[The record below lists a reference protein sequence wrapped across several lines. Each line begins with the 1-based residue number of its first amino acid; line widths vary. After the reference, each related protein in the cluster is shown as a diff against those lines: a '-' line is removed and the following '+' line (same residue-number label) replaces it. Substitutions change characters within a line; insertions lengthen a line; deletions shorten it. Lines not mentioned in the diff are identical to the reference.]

1 MLIFTRCLRSTR
13 IRLAAF
19 SAAGFLA
26 LLCAAL
32 LTAWPPAWAAEKQGY
47 KLGERLPQKGGG
59 AGAYTET
66 PWESLVPADWD
77 PMRELKGIDLNTLT
91 DTDPRA
97 VKALE
102 TLRKEWD
109 NAPVVTKLNGARIRI
124 PGFVV
129 PLDVQK
135 RQVTEFLL
143 VPYYGACIHT
153 PPPPANQ
160 IIHVVPAKPLTNE
173 QVMAPV
179 WVSGTLETVRTE
191 TGMGAAGYYMK
202 ADTVVPYRKP

>member
-1 MLIFTRCLRSTR
+1 MLTFTRCLRSTR

-19 SAAGFLA
+19 SAAGLLA

-32 LTAWPPAWAAEKQGY
+32 LTPRPYAWAAEKQGY
-47 KLGERLPQKGGG
+47 KLGERLPQKGGV
-59 AGAYTET
+59 AGAYKET

-77 PMRELKGIDLNTLT
+77 PMRELKGIDFNTLT

-160 IIHVVPAKPLTNE
+160 IIHVVPAKPLTSD

>member
-1 MLIFTRCLRSTR
+1 MLTVTRWLRSRR

-19 SAAGFLA
+19 STAGFLA
-26 LLCAAL
+26 VLCAAL
-32 LTAWPPAWAAEKQGY
+32 LAAWPHASAAENQGY
-47 KLGERLPQKGGG
+47 KLGDRLPQKGGS
-59 AGAYTET
+59 AGAYKET
-66 PWESLVPADWD
+66 TWEALVPAGWD
-77 PMRELKGIDLNTLT
+77 PMRELKGIDFNTLT

-179 WVSGTLETVRTE
+179 WVSGTLEAVRTE

-202 ADTVVPYRKP
+202 VDAVAPYRKP